1 VWNDDQ
7 NRGDY
12 MNVLKRFGDWVTGLT
27 GARHDEEPPLT
38 EDEIRALIVDESK
51 LVRAKRKFIQE
62 ERFIKQGL
70 PERSTDRLPP
80 GQTLTEGFP
89 ILDLGM
95 RPEVPVDVWQLTL
108 DGEVT
113 SPQTI
118 NWARLTSMPQGS
130 MTVDIHCVTAWSR
143 FDNRWDGVPISTLLH
158 LCRPLPSAKAVMLEG
173 YDGYKTNLQL
183 ADFSDDKAM
192 IATAWQGK
200 PLTVEHGGPA
210 RFVLPH
216 LYFWKSAK
224 WVKRITFLKED
235 QRGFWEAGGYHVRG
249 DPWLQQRYRG
259 DEPIT

>member
-1 VWNDDQ
+1 
-7 NRGDY
+7 
-12 MNVLKRFGDWVTGLT
+12 MSIFKRVGDWVSGL
-27 GARHDEEPPLT
+27 AWKQEDDELPMT

-51 LVRAKRKFIQE
+51 LVRAKRKFIQA
-62 ERFIKQGL
+62 ERFMKQGH

-89 ILDLGM
+89 ILDLGV
-95 RPEVPVDVWQLTL
+95 RPEVPVEAWRLTL
-108 DGEVT
+108 DGEVAR
-113 SPQTI
+113 PQAI
-118 NWARLTSMPQGS
+118 NWAQLTALPQVN

-143 FDNRWDGVPISTLLH
+143 FDNRWDGVSISTILD
-158 LCRPLPSAKAVMLEG
+158 LCQPLPSAKAVMIEG

-183 ADFSDDKAM
+183 KDFSDPKGM

-200 PLTVEHGGPA
+200 PLTREHGAPA

-224 WVKRITFLKED
+224 WIKRITFLKQE

-259 DEPIT
+259 DEVIT

>member
-1 VWNDDQ
+1 MVT
-7 NRGDY
+7 
-12 MNVLKRFGDWVTGLT
+12 VLKRLAEWVAGWTGEQD
-27 GARHDEEPPLT
+27 DEELPLT

-62 ERFIKQGL
+62 ERFMKHGR

-89 ILDLGM
+89 VLDLGI
-95 RPEVPVDVWQLTL
+95 RPEIPVETWQLRL
-108 DGEVT
+108 DGDVAA
-113 SPQTI
+113 PQVI
-118 NWARLTSMPQGS
+118 DWRQLSALPQAS

-143 FDNRWDGVPISTLLH
+143 FENQWDGVRISTILD
-158 LCRPLPSAKAVMLEG
+158 LCRPLPSVKAVMIEG
-173 YDGYKTNLQL
+173 YDGYTTNLQ
-183 ADFSDDKAM
+183 FSDFADAKAM

-200 PLTVEHGGPA
+200 PLTIEHGAPA

-224 WVKRITFLKED
+224 WIKRITFLKEE
-235 QRGFWEAGGYHVRG
+235 QRGFWEVGGYHVRG